1 MNVDHS
7 VHRTKTKV
15 QQKRQNKSANK
26 LIADDLTSEYLCQ
39 FNKDSTVAHKS
50 SLSMLKPLETVG
62 IGYHLIGAKHK
73 CF

>member
-39 FNKDSTVAHKS
+39 LNKDSTVAHKS

-62 IGYHLIGAKHK
+62 IDYLLIGAKHK